1 MIELGFEF
9 QAMAS
14 ACELR
19 LVGDDESALR
29 RAAQAAIAE
38 VHRIERKY
46 SRYDAGSLVSRINAS
61 AGRGQA
67 VPVDDETAGLL
78 AFAGRLH
85 ALSGGRFDITSGVL
99 RRAWDFRAGRVPGG
113 AEVKALLPLIGWP
126 RVVFDGHRVALPQA
140 GMEIDFGGFGK
151 EYAAD
156 RAGAL
161 LEARGVRHG
170 YVNLGGDMRVLGPR
184 PDGQPWMIGIQ
195 DPRRKGEV
203 IATIPVVQGGLA
215 TSGDYERYFE
225 LDGRRYCHILDPRT
239 GMPVSHWRT
248 VSVIAPLAVV
258 AGNCTTIAMLKQA
271 DGLGFLEASGMNFL
285 AMDQHGEL
293 HTRQPQMA

>member
-113 AEVKALLPLIGWP
+113 AEVKALLPLIGCCLLYTSPSP
-126 RVVFDGHRVALPQA
+126 RD
-140 GMEIDFGGFGK
+140 
-151 EYAAD
+151 
-156 RAGAL
+156 
-161 LEARGVRHG
+161 
-170 YVNLGGDMRVLGPR
+170 
-184 PDGQPWMIGIQ
+184 
-195 DPRRKGEV
+195 
-203 IATIPVVQGGLA
+203 
-215 TSGDYERYFE
+215 
-225 LDGRRYCHILDPRT
+225 
-239 GMPVSHWRT
+239 
-248 VSVIAPLAVV
+248 
-258 AGNCTTIAMLKQA
+258 
-271 DGLGFLEASGMNFL
+271 
-285 AMDQHGEL
+285 
-293 HTRQPQMA
+293 